1 MSSYE
6 ALSDNTQRLT
16 EISVSMLTQT

>member
-6 ALSDNTQRLT
+6 TLSDNTQRLT